1 MKLQRVHTF
10 AAKIAFV
17 LRNFDHISKGLKFL
31 GCLDKSKSSTIVY
44 VIMCKFLNDNAP
56 EDRSQTHNRCAQM
69 TLREP

>member
-31 GCLDKSKSSTIVY
+31 GCLDKSKSSTIV
-44 VIMCKFLNDNAP
+44 
-56 EDRSQTHNRCAQM
+56 
-69 TLREP
+69 